1 MCSQMGRWHCLHFT
15 HTRSRGSNRSS
26 RSKLRKPI
34 RSWLETSIWTSYFL
48 HWIRHWALALDTE
61 TWLGFTQS
69 LAQGL
74 LRLHWAW
81 QGTLTELAQRDSRI
95 TPKLSSALTS
105 EHFFGG
111 LTWQQAVWGPSMA
124 CGLKLVLTP
133 QGCWLLSQGL
143 LGLVQREATANGQ
156 ADLAFHSCSF
166 NPLCV
171 GMFHCRDSRACRDR
185 RCCQGGGG
193 GEETDWWDPEQ
204 CVEAKLGLGS
214 TMNALCHLGQDTF
227 PLGPHFFH
235 FQKMRKDW
243 SYKIH
248 LRIKF

>member
-15 HTRSRGSNRSS
+15 RTGSRGSNRSS

-61 TWLGFTQS
+61 TWPGFTQS

-74 LRLHWAW
+74 QRLHWAW
-81 QGTLTELAQRDSRI
+81 RGTLKELAKKGSRI

-105 EHFFGG
+105 ERLDWG
-111 LTWQQAVWGPSMA
+111 LTWQRTMWGWPLA
-124 CGLKLVLTP
+124 CGLKLVLTT
-133 QGCWLLSQGL
+133 QGYWLLSQGL

-156 ADLAFHSCSF
+156 GDSAFHSCSF

-185 RCCQGGGG
+185 RWCQRGGG
-193 GEETDWWDPEQ
+193 GEETDLWDPEW
-204 CVEAKLGLGS
+204 CVEGKLGLGS
-214 TMNALCHLGQDTF
+214 TMNSLCHLGQDTF

-243 SYKIH
+243 
-248 LRIKF
+248 